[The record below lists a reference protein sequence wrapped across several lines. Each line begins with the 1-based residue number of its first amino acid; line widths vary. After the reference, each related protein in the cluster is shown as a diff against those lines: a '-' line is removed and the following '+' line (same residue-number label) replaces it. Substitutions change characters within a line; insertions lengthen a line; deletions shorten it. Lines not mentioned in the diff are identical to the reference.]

1 MICNIYHNINSLEEI
16 PEMQSYFIKV
26 SDIIPLVEDIHLKLV
41 LDYGIYLLHTEETR
55 RYFATEILVVLTP
68 LNSDEV
74 GGIYIFTKTNEENK
88 NNDNTLREWYNNNLM
103 TDNEELQDNFYH
115 LLSECEEV
123 NNDNDIY

>member
-1 MICNIYHNINSLEEI
+1 MICNIYHNVNSLEEI
-16 PEMQSYFIKV
+16 QELQSYFIKV
-26 SDIIPLVEDIHLKLV
+26 SDIIPLIEDIHLKLV
-41 LDYGIYLLHTEETR
+41 LDYGIYLLHTEETK